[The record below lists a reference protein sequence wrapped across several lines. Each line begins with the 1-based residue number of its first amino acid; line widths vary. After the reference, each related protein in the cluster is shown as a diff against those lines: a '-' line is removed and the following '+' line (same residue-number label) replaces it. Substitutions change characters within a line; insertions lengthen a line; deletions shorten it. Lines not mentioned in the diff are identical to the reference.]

1 MGQYGSCRRSGPSR
15 GELPEMNPDGD
26 DVVTA
31 ASAAATEC
39 PVKSSKETNTMSK
52 SISNTATTTSAKAA
66 KPIAAV
72 SEKSALSVYREK
84 RAAKLAEV
92 AKADP
97 LKAATLINFREYHT
111 AKLADL
117 VTLSMPIELPS
128 HVNLLCRD
136 YSGYC
141 NYMGAAT
148 AAYWT
153 REAKKPAAPVSTK
166 RVDQKKAQLAKL
178 VAARA
183 KLEAE
188 LKALGIDVG
197 AETATQS

>member
-1 MGQYGSCRRSGPSR
+1 MTFAIMSPKG
-15 GELPEMNPDGD
+15 N

-52 SISNTATTTSAKAA
+52 NISNTPTTTSAKAA
-66 KPIAAV
+66 KPTAAV
-72 SEKSALSVYREK
+72 KDSSEKSALSVYREK

-97 LKAATLINFREYHT
+97 LKAATLINFREYRT
-111 AKLADL
+111 MKESDL
-117 VTLSMPIELPS
+117 ETLSSRSLPI
-128 HVNLLCRD
+128 HVNLDDRS
-136 YSGYC
+136 YKGYC
-141 NYMGAAT
+141 DYMGAVT
-148 AAYWT
+148 SDYWR
-153 REAKKPAAPVSTK
+153 REAKKPSAPVSTK